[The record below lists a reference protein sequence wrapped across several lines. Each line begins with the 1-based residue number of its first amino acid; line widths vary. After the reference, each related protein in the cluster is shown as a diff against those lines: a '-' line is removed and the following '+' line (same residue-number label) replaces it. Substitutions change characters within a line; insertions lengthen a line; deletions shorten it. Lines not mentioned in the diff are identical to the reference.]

1 MRTRKSAAQSEQVY
15 QFIREYLSEHGYSP
29 SLREIA
35 AACGL
40 GMTALM
46 RHLDRLE
53 VQGRIVRVP
62 RQARSIRLPGG
73 EE

>member
-1 MRTRKSAAQSEQVY
+1 MGTRKSEAKSEQVY
-15 QFIREYLSEHGYSP
+15 QFIREYLSEHSYPP
-29 SLREIA
+29 SLREIS
-35 AACGL
+35 AACKS

-53 VQGRIVRVP
+53 AQGRIVRVP
-62 RQARSIRLPGG
+62 RRARSIRLPGG